1 MLEPDVLSVTPFPAL
16 NALIWALVVLV
27 GGYLARLPVHRL
39 IRLVFTGFRR
49 LLRLLARYCVHAEHH
64 VRAWT
69 RSVLLAQ
76 AREQARTRADW
87 NLDRFREDMERE
99 LKGVPELERSLR
111 EHLGRLE
118 EDYLTSGAQPP
129 EPPGWPRLLEHLGPD
144 FGGVDPT
151 IKKTLEDLRDGLET
165 QRADLLDA
173 YRRATRRRYL
183 VLHRTMPYWRRVR
196 GSVEELT
203 ARVERLRQRADDAV
217 QHVSAYE
224 ALRDEH
230 QVRIDV
236 LAGQSL
242 WRFMLSL
249 AWLALA
255 GLGFLVLGQV
265 LAEPLN
271 SLLGTGA
278 PAEGL
283 PGLGVSTVT
292 LLLAAVGLLGFVML
306 ESAHVTRMLPGL
318 TSLNASTRRGVFWCG
333 FAGLT
338 ALVTAFASLT
348 LYHGG
353 IPPAPMETPLG
364 PLMAPGVQAALVI
377 LLPFTLVFTA
387 LPVRGLVR
395 HGRIA
400 GGLTMALALQIAML
414 LFRLLASLAAFVSSL
429 LIQIYDLII
438 FLPLWIEETV
448 RRRDWRVKPD
458 ALVSRG
464 RLPSPDGRE
473 TGAAR

>member
-1 MLEPDVLSVTPFPAL
+1 MLEPEVLSLTPVPAL

-27 GGYLARLPVHRL
+27 AGYLARTPVHRL
-39 IRLVFTGFRR
+39 IRLVFTGARR

-76 AREQARTRADW
+76 AQEQARNAADW
-87 NLDRFREDMERE
+87 NLERLGEDLERE
-99 LKGVPELERSLR
+99 LKGIPELEQQLR
-111 EHLGRLE
+111 AHLGRLE
-118 EDYLTSGAQPP
+118 QDYRTSGAPP
-129 EPPGWPRLLEHLGPD
+129 PDLPGWPRLVEHLGPD
-144 FGGVDPT
+144 FGAVDPT
-151 IKKTLEDLRDGLET
+151 VKKTLEDLRDGLET

-196 GSVEELT
+196 GAVEELT
-203 ARVERLRQRADDAV
+203 ARVERLRQRAEDALQRV
-217 QHVSAYE
+217 NAYE

-242 WRFMLSL
+242 WRFTLSV

-255 GLGFLVLGQV
+255 GLGFLVLGQL

-271 SLLGTGA
+271 SLLGTTA
-278 PAEGL
+278 PAAGL
-283 PGLGVSTVT
+283 PGLGVSTAI
-292 LLLAAVGLLGFVML
+292 LLLGAVGLLGMLLL
-306 ESAHVTRMLPGL
+306 ESSRVTRLLPGL
-318 TSLNASTRRGVFWCG
+318 SGQDTDTRRWLFWSG
-333 FAGLT
+333 FAGLV
-338 ALVTAFASLT
+338 ALTTAFALLT

-353 IPPAPMETPLG
+353 IPPAPMDTPLG
-364 PLMAPGVQAALVI
+364 PVMAPGVQAALVI
-377 LLPFTLVFTA
+377 LLPCALVFSV

-395 HGRIA
+395 HGRIT
-400 GGLTMALALQIAML
+400 GGYSVALALEVAML
-414 LFRLLASLAAFVSSL
+414 LCRLLASLAAFVSSL
-429 LIQIYDLII
+429 LIQLYDLVI
-438 FLPLWIEETV
+438 FLPLWVEETI
-448 RRRDWRVKPD
+448 RQRDWRVKPD

-464 RLPSPDGRE
+464 RLPSPSGRE
-473 TGAAR
+473 GGVVR